1 VKTLYLDAYSG
12 VAGDMLLASLVDV
25 GAPAALLETLP
36 ERLGLAGE
44 VTVRLEETRRGAVR
58 ARRAEVV
65 VAAAPP
71 QARHLADVLA
81 ILERADLPHGVR
93 ERARD
98 AFVRLAEVEAHQH
111 GVSVEAVH
119 FHEVGAH
126 DALVDIV
133 GTLLLLDALAPDA
146 VLVSPVNVGGG
157 RVRTA
162 HGELP
167 VPAPATLELL
177 RGFTVY
183 GSAVDR
189 ELTTPTGALLLA
201 ALARPVEVFP
211 RGRPVRVGWGA
222 GRYDLPWPNALRAV
236 WLETDEGP
244 DRSVVRRSAQVLEA
258 NIDDMTPEL
267 LAALVARLM
276 EAGARDAWVTPV
288 VMKKGRP
295 AVTVSVLAAPEAADR
310 LAAVLFREST
320 TLGLRTYPV
329 STWELE
335 RTVETV
341 DTAFGPIHVK
351 VGWFE
356 GTRRSWA
363 PEFEDV
369 ARAARQA
376 GVPVRTVMEAAW
388 SAYRARVE
396 QGGEAH
402 GPEHTV

>member
-1 VKTLYLDAYSG
+1 MKTLYFDAYSG
-12 VAGDMLLASLVDV
+12 VAGDMLLASLVDL
-25 GAPAALLETLP
+25 GAPAELLETLP
-36 ERLGLAGE
+36 ARLGLAGE
-44 VTVRLEETRRGAVR
+44 VAVRLGEARRGAVR
-58 ARRAEVV
+58 ALRAEVV
-65 VAAAPP
+65 VTAAPGP
-71 QARHLADVLA
+71 RHLADIVA
-81 ILERADLPHGVR
+81 ILERADLPGSVR
-93 ERARD
+93 ERARA
-98 AFVRLAEVEAHQH
+98 AFGRLAEVEARQH
-111 GVSVEAVH
+111 GVGIEAVH

-133 GTLLLLDALAPDA
+133 GTLLLLDWLAPDA

-189 ELTTPTGALLLA
+189 ELATPTGAVLLA
-201 ALARPVEVFP
+201 TVARPVEAFP

-222 GRYDLPWPNALRAV
+222 GGYELPWPNALRAV
-236 WLETDEGP
+236 WLETDAAPEAAFG
-244 DRSVVRRSAQVLEA
+244 VREARVLEA
-258 NIDDMTPEL
+258 NIDDTTPEL
-267 LAALVARLM
+267 LAALVATLM
-276 EAGARDAWVTPV
+276 EAGARDAWLTPV

-295 AVTVSVLAAPEAADR
+295 AVTVSVLAAPDAAGR

-329 STWELE
+329 ATWELD

-341 DTAFGPIHVK
+341 DTPYGPVRVK

-363 PEFEDV
+363 PEFEDA
-369 ARAARQA
+369 ARAAKAA

-396 QGGEAH
+396 EGGEAH
-402 GPEHTV
+402 GPDHAV